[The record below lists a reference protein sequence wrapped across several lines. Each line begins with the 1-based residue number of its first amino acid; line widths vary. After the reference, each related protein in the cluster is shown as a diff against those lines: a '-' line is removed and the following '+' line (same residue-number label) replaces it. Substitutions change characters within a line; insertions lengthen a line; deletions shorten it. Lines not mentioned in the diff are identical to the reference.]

1 MKKNMI
7 PMAAILLLFLTNR
20 CKKDEMVE
28 IFEPGPQ
35 MYGRVEATKKVG
47 GVGSAKWV
55 ASAAA
60 RRDYNDGDKFF
71 WIQAST
77 RNEQDEFR
85 EVISISKIPIAV
97 GTYLIPKDGVKG
109 LYDRMVAD
117 GDAVGAAY
125 RATDSEKNSVTVTEI
140 DTVLGIARGRFN
152 VEFAIT
158 DDYDYTSYP
167 DKVTFKNA
175 TFDLKFFD

>member
-1 MKKNMI
+1 MKTNMI
-7 PMAAILLLFLTNR
+7 PMAAALFLLCATC

-28 IFEPGPQ
+28 IFEPGSQ
-35 MYGRVEATKKVG
+35 TYGKVEATKKASG
-47 GVGSAKWV
+47 AGSAKWV

-60 RRDYNDGDKFF
+60 RRDYNERDKFF
-71 WIQAST
+71 WIQAAT
-77 RNEQDEFR
+77 YNGERELR
-85 EVISISKIPIAV
+85 EVISISKIPIAP

-109 LYDRMVAD
+109 LYDRLVAD

-140 DTVLGIARGRFN
+140 DTVLGIARGHFN

-158 DDYDYTSYP
+158 DDYDYTGYP

-175 TFDLKFFD
+175 IFDLRFFD